1 MLYLIIFISL
11 IIGILTIYLGVS
23 SYRQYSEITHT
34 TDPVS
39 LGQVIL
45 LSVKFGVAFWLFT
58 FLLFLI
64 LGIFSED
71 KTRWSFAEM
80 IGVLGLSSIVG
91 LIVTLGSFYQIIT
104 TIKYRDHLVKKYK
117 VKK

>member
-1 MLYLIIFISL
+1 VYLIIFIS
-11 IIGILTIYLGVS
+11 IVIGILIIYLGVS
-23 SYRQYSEITHT
+23 SCRKYSEITHN

-58 FLLFLI
+58 LMLFLI

-71 KTRWSFAEM
+71 KTLWLFTEI

-91 LIVTLGSFYQIIT
+91 LIVTLGSFYQIVT
-104 TIKYRDHLVKKYK
+104 TIKYRDYLFKKYK